1 MKSWIYIIT
10 TKSMP
15 NLIKIGFSRKDPE
28 LRAFELN
35 NTGNPYNYKVE
46 YDALVSDPIEIK
58 KKSHEILIIFH
69 ENKEWFNCS
78 IELLP
83 SRPKIVIFYPRAGC
97 RCGAGGCQP
106 VREAVAAGLG
116 RGAV

>member
-1 MKSWIYIIT
+1 MI
-10 TKSMP
+10 
-15 NLIKIGFSRKDPE
+15 
-28 LRAFELN
+28 
-35 NTGNPYNYKVE
+35 
-46 YDALVSDPIEIK
+46 DA
-58 KKSHEILIIFH
+58 ILANSVLPTVH
-69 ENKEWFNCS
+69 ENFPTQVVELGWLLSVC
-78 IELLP
+78 ILLP